1 MKDTGSGFVPLW
13 KQWEAKSEMNGE
25 RSTVYN
31 EAGERYKGSWKGN
44 KRHGKGVFFY
54 KSGNRYEGEW
64 KDDRRHGLGTLYI
77 LEHEESKLRVS
88 YSGNWVN
95 DKPSGMG
102 VFYNEKGECYNGEW
116 KHGMR
121 HGKGR
126 QTYGGRPVDGFGGDV
141 YEGDWQDDKRCG
153 RGTLNKANGDIFE
166 GSWLNDKKH
175 GDGVYTY
182 RVKKK
187 RYVGT
192 WMEDTPKAGEYSALG
207 EVDSSLPT
215 LEAVIAAVN

>member
-102 VFYNEKGECYNGEW
+102 VFYNEKGSATTES
-116 KHGMR
+116 
-121 HGKGR
+121 GR
-126 QTYGGRPVDGFGGDV
+126 PGSGTGRGGRRTAAGPSTDLGVT
-141 YEGDWQDDKRCG
+141 CT
-153 RGTLNKANGDIFE
+153 RGTGRTTRDA
-166 GSWLNDKKH
+166 
-175 GDGVYTY
+175 
-182 RVKKK
+182 
-187 RYVGT
+187 
-192 WMEDTPKAGEYSALG
+192 AGE
-207 EVDSSLPT
+207 P
-215 LEAVIAAVN
+215 

>member
-1 MKDTGSGFVPLW
+1 
-13 KQWEAKSEMNGE
+13 MNGE

-31 EAGERYKGSWKGN
+31 EAGERYKGSWKGS

-77 LEHEESKLRVS
+77 LEHEESKLQVS

-116 KHGMR
+116 KHGKPTQEEADVR
-121 HGKGR
+121 PARRRIWGDIVRGGLAGR
-126 QTYGGRPVDGFGGDV
+126 QEMRQGNP
-141 YEGDWQDDKRCG
+141 EQ
-153 RGTLNKANGDIFE
+153 
-166 GSWLNDKKH
+166 
-175 GDGVYTY
+175 
-182 RVKKK
+182 
-187 RYVGT
+187 
-192 WMEDTPKAGEYSALG
+192 GERRRL
-207 EVDSSLPT
+207 
-215 LEAVIAAVN
+215 

>member
-1 MKDTGSGFVPLW
+1 
-13 KQWEAKSEMNGE
+13 MNGE

-102 VFYNEKGECYNGEW
+102 VFYNEKGECVQRFE
-116 KHGMR
+116 HFAVQV
-121 HGKGR
+121 GKVELTTILVSGPR
-126 QTYGGRPVDGFGGDV
+126 RPLIIPFVADAPSA
-141 YEGDWQDDKRCG
+141 R
-153 RGTLNKANGDIFE
+153 
-166 GSWLNDKKH
+166 S
-175 GDGVYTY
+175 Y
-182 RVKKK
+182 RVRKCSWE
-187 RYVGT
+187 RC
-192 WMEDTPKAGEYSALG
+192 SA
-207 EVDSSLPT
+207 
-215 LEAVIAAVN
+215 